1 MFHSAPKYILNAAK
15 VKIVRENRTL
25 KCTKSMIPELQCWRN
40 KNHSLTLRAS
50 VVVLLEFTQLNIF
63 SFPSIDK
70 VVSFTLPFHMSPC
83 QYCAQHLKWITVAPR
98 NIEQLNHVGN
108 HEFGLTC
115 MGYSEIHSLSQLDLS
130 LDHILNTNYKIDD
143 EFNNKLLDLI

>member
-1 MFHSAPKYILNAAK
+1 MFHSAPKYISNAAK

-83 QYCAQHLKWITVAPR
+83 
-98 NIEQLNHVGN
+98 
-108 HEFGLTC
+108 
-115 MGYSEIHSLSQLDLS
+115 
-130 LDHILNTNYKIDD
+130 
-143 EFNNKLLDLI
+143 